1 MLKRATLFVLAALA
15 LLIAAIAANTLRQ
28 GSRQLDVPLAPAIA
42 VDEMAVAD
50 KLAGAVRFHTVADVR
65 DAQANAQEFRK
76 LHAFLEEQFPRVHA
90 TLKRETVGG
99 LGLLYTWQGTDPG
112 AKPVVLM
119 AHQDV
124 VPLEPGSEA
133 KWFSG
138 AFDGVVRDGYVW
150 GRGTWDDK
158 GNIVAQLEAVESLLQ
173 AGFKP
178 RQTVYLAFG
187 ADEEVGGLR
196 GAKEI
201 AALLQSRGVKAE
213 FVLDEGLFIAD
224 GMMPGLT
231 RPVAIIGIAEKGYVD
246 VRLKASGV
254 PGHASAPPPPGQTAI
269 AKLGTALR
277 RLDQEQMPARLEGV
291 AREMFETLAP
301 EMGGMQR
308 VALSNLW
315 LFRPLVLRQ
324 LQQAASTN
332 AMVRTTTALTI
343 VGGGNKSNV
352 IPGEATAVVNFR
364 IIPGE
369 TRQDVLAHVREKA
382 GEGVEVTELPAGKDP
397 TGISPTSAAAYRT
410 LARTQRSLFP
420 DVLVAPALFVAG
432 SDSSHFTAISD
443 NIYRYSPIRV
453 QAQDLPRL
461 HGTNERIATAN
472 LADMVRF
479 YRLLLTNLNAPA
491 P

>member
-1 MLKRATLFVLAALA
+1 VSD
-15 LLIAAIAANTLRQ
+15 LRDPE
-28 GSRQLDVPLAPAIA
+28 G
-42 VDEMAVAD
+42 
-50 KLAGAVRFHTVADVR
+50 
-65 DAQANAQEFRK
+65 NAQEFRK
-76 LHAFLEEQFPRVHA
+76 LHAYLEQRFPRVHA
-90 TLKRETVGG
+90 SLKRETVNG
-99 LGLLYTWQGTDPG
+99 LSLLYTWAGTD
-112 AKPVVLM
+112 ANARPVVLM

-124 VPLEPGSEA
+124 VPLEPFTESRWKA
-133 KWFSG
+133 G

-158 GNIVAQLEAVESLLQ
+158 GNLVAQLEAVESLLQ
-173 AGFKP
+173 AGFRP

-187 ADEEVGGLR
+187 ADEEVGGTQ
-196 GAKEI
+196 GARHI

-224 GMMPGLT
+224 GLMPGLSK
-231 RPVAIIGIAEKGYVD
+231 PVAIIGVAEKGYVD
-246 VRLKASGV
+246 VRLKASGI

-269 AKLGTALR
+269 GKLGVALQ
-277 RLDQEQMPARLEGV
+277 RLDREQMPARLQGV

-301 EMGGMQR
+301 EMGGLQR

-315 LFRPLVLRQ
+315 LFEPLVLRQ
-324 LQQAASTN
+324 LQQQGSTN

-343 VGGGNKSNV
+343 VRGGNKSNV
-352 IPGEATAVVNFR
+352 IPGEAEAVVNFR

-369 TRQDVLAHVREKA
+369 TRQTVLAHVRSKA
-382 GEGVEVTELPAGKDP
+382 GEGIEVSELPAGKDP
-397 TGISPTSAAAYRT
+397 TGISPTSAPAYKL
-410 LARTQRSLFP
+410 LARTQRALFP

-443 NIYRYSPIRV
+443 NIYRFSPVRV
-453 QAQDLPRL
+453 KPEDLPRL
-461 HGTNERIATAN
+461 HGTDERISVAN
-472 LADMVRF
+472 LADLVRF